1 MLLFSGLMR
10 YLGRQQRKLEERPA
24 ERLYQSI
31 LQASRQP
38 NLYTEFEV
46 HDHLDSRFDMLCLH
60 MSLLMGR
67 LRLLPE
73 DVHKPLN
80 QELFDRFFADM
91 DFTLREMGVGD
102 LGVGKRVRKMSEAF
116 MGRLLA
122 YTKSLERNDKMELA
136 LVLARNIR
144 RSHDSNDA
152 DRRMADYVLQSR
164 DRLSAVG
171 DNEMQAGT
179 VDLVAILALHGDR
192 HG

>member
-1 MLLFSGLMR
+1 MLLFSRLMR

-60 MSLLMGR
+60 ISLLMGR
-67 LRLLPE
+67 LRMLPE

-144 RSHDSNDA
+144 RSHVSNDA
-152 DRRMADYVLQSR
+152 DRRMADYVLESR
-164 DRLSAVG
+164 DRLSAVS

-179 VDLVAILALHGDR
+179 VDLVAILALRGDSY
-192 HG
+192 G

>member
-1 MLLFSGLMR
+1 MLLFSRLMR

-31 LQASRQP
+31 LQVSRQP

-60 MSLLMGR
+60 ISLLMER
-67 LRLLPE
+67 LRMLPE

-144 RSHDSNDA
+144 RSHESNDA
-152 DRRMADYVLQSR
+152 DRRMADYVLESR
-164 DRLSAVG
+164 DRLSAVS

-179 VDLVAILALHGDR
+179 VDLVAILALDGDR

>member
-1 MLLFSGLMR
+1 MLLFSRLMR
-10 YLGRQQRKLEERPA
+10 YLGRQQRKLEGRPA

-60 MSLLMGR
+60 ISLLMGR
-67 LRLLPE
+67 LRMLPE

-122 YTKSLERNDKMELA
+122 YTESLERNDKTELA

-144 RSHDSNDA
+144 RSNDCNAADS
-152 DRRMADYVLQSR
+152 RMADYVLESC
-164 DRLSAVG
+164 DRLSAVS

-179 VDLVAILALHGDR
+179 VDLVAILALHGDS

>member
-1 MLLFSGLMR
+1 MLLFSRLMR

-38 NLYTEFEV
+38 DLYTEFEV

-60 MSLLMGR
+60 ISLLMGR
-67 LRLLPE
+67 LRMLPE

-122 YTKSLERNDKMELA
+122 YTKSFERNDKMELA

-179 VDLVAILALHGDR
+179 VDLVAILALHGDS

>member
-1 MLLFSGLMR
+1 MLLFSRLMR
-10 YLGRQQRKLEERPA
+10 YLGRQQRKLEGRPA

-60 MSLLMGR
+60 ISLLMGR
-67 LRLLPE
+67 LRMLPE

-122 YTKSLERNDKMELA
+122 YDKSLERNNKMELA

-179 VDLVAILALHGDR
+179 VDLVAILGLHGDS

>member
-1 MLLFSGLMR
+1 MLLFSRLMR
-10 YLGRQQRKLEERPA
+10 YLGRQQRKLEGRPA

-60 MSLLMGR
+60 ISLLMGR
-67 LRLLPE
+67 LRVLPE

-144 RSHDSNDA
+144 RSHDSIDA
-152 DRRMADYVLQSR
+152 DRRMADYVLESR

-171 DNEMQAGT
+171 DNEMQTGT
-179 VDLVAILALHGDR
+179 VDLVAILALHGGS

>member
-1 MLLFSGLMR
+1 MLLFSRLMR
-10 YLGRQQRKLEERPA
+10 YLGRQQRKLEGRPA

-60 MSLLMGR
+60 ISLLMAR
-67 LRLLPE
+67 LRMLPE
-73 DVHKPLN
+73 EVHKPLN

-179 VDLVAILALHGDR
+179 VDLVAILALHGDS

>member
-1 MLLFSGLMR
+1 MLLFSRLMR
-10 YLGRQQRKLEERPA
+10 YLGRQQRKLEGRPA

-60 MSLLMGR
+60 ISLLMGR
-67 LRLLPE
+67 LRMLPE

-144 RSHDSNDA
+144 RSHESNDA
-152 DRRMADYVLQSR
+152 DRRMADYVLQCR
-164 DRLSAVG
+164 DRLSALG

-179 VDLVAILALHGDR
+179 VDLVAILALHGDS

>member
-1 MLLFSGLMR
+1 MLLFSRLMR

-38 NLYTEFEV
+38 DLYTEFEV

-60 MSLLMGR
+60 ISLLMGR
-67 LRLLPE
+67 LRMLPE

-122 YTKSLERNDKMELA
+122 YTKSLERNDKAELA

-144 RSHDSNDA
+144 RSRDCSDE
-152 DRRMADYVLQSR
+152 DRRMADYVLESR
-164 DRLSAVG
+164 DRLSAVS
-171 DNEMQAGT
+171 DNELQAGT
-179 VDLVAILALHGDR
+179 VDLVAVLALHGDS

>member
-1 MLLFSGLMR
+1 MLLLSRFMR

-38 NLYTEFEV
+38 NLYSEFEV

-60 MSLLMGR
+60 ISLLMGR
-67 LRLLPE
+67 LRMLPE

-152 DRRMADYVLQSR
+152 DRRMADYVLESR
-164 DRLSAVG
+164 DRLSAVS

-179 VDLVAILALHGDR
+179 VDLVAILALHGDS

>member
-1 MLLFSGLMR
+1 MLLFSRLMR
-10 YLGRQQRKLEERPA
+10 YLGRQQRKLEGRPA

-102 LGVGKRVRKMSEAF
+102 LGVGKRVSKMSEAF

-122 YTKSLERNDKMELA
+122 YTKSLEKNDKTELA

-144 RSHDSNDA
+144 RSHDCNDV
-152 DRRMADYVLQSR
+152 DRRMADYVLESR
-164 DRLSAVG
+164 DRLSAVS
-171 DNEMQAGT
+171 DNELQAGT
-179 VDLVAILALHGDR
+179 VDLVAILTLHGDR

>member
-1 MLLFSGLMR
+1 MLLFSR
-10 YLGRQQRKLEERPA
+10 FIRFLGAQQRKLEARPA

-31 LQASRQP
+31 LKASRQP

-46 HDHLDSRFDMLCLH
+46 RDHLDGRFDMLCLH
-60 MSLLMGR
+60 ISLLMGR
-67 LRLLPE
+67 LRMLPE
-73 DVHKPLN
+73 NVHKPLN

-122 YTKSLERNDKMELA
+122 YTKSLERNDKIELA

-144 RSHDSNDA
+144 RSHDCNDA
-152 DRRMADYVLQSR
+152 DRRMADYVLESR
-164 DRLSAVG
+164 DRLSAVS

-179 VDLVAILALHGDR
+179 VDLVALLALHGDS

>member
-1 MLLFSGLMR
+1 MLLFSRLMR
-10 YLGRQQRKLEERPA
+10 YLGRQQRKLEGRPA

-60 MSLLMGR
+60 ISLLMGR
-67 LRLLPE
+67 LRMLPE

-122 YTKSLERNDKMELA
+122 YTKSLERNDKRELA

-179 VDLVAILALHGDR
+179 VDLVAILALHGDS

>member
-1 MLLFSGLMR
+1 MLLFSDLIR
-10 YLGRQQRKLEERPA
+10 YLSTQQRKLEERPA

-38 NLYTEFEV
+38 NLYTEFEI

-60 MSLLMGR
+60 ISLLMGR
-67 LRLLPE
+67 LRMLPK

-116 MGRLLA
+116 MGRLMA
-122 YTKSLERNDKMELA
+122 YTESLERNDKMELA

-152 DRRMADYVLQSR
+152 DRRMADYVLESR
-164 DRLSAVG
+164 DRLSAVS

-179 VDLVAILALHGDR
+179 VDLVAILALHGDS

>member
-1 MLLFSGLMR
+1 MLLFSRLMR
-10 YLGRQQRKLEERPA
+10 YLGRQQRKLEGRPA

-60 MSLLMGR
+60 ISLLMVR
-67 LRLLPE
+67 LRMLPE

-179 VDLVAILALHGDR
+179 VDLVAILALDGDSHG
-192 HG
+192 

>member
-1 MLLFSGLMR
+1 MLLFSRLMR
-10 YLGRQQRKLEERPA
+10 YLGTQQRKLEEKPA

-38 NLYTEFEV
+38 RLYTEFEV

-60 MSLLMGR
+60 IILLMGR
-67 LRLLPE
+67 LRMLPE

-122 YTKSLERNDKMELA
+122 YTKSLERNDKTELA
-136 LVLARNIR
+136 QVLARNIR
-144 RSHDSNDA
+144 RSHDCNDV
-152 DRRMADYVLQSR
+152 DLRMADYVLESR
-164 DRLSAVG
+164 DRLSAVS
-171 DNEMQAGT
+171 DNKMQAGT
-179 VDLVAILALHGDR
+179 VDLVAILALHEDS

>member
-1 MLLFSGLMR
+1 MLLFSRLMR

-60 MSLLMGR
+60 ISLLMGR
-67 LRLLPE
+67 LRVLPE

-116 MGRLLA
+116 MGRLMA
-122 YTKSLERNDKMELA
+122 YTESLERNDKMELA

-164 DRLSAVG
+164 DRLSAAS

-179 VDLVAILALHGDR
+179 VDLVAILALHEDS

>member
-1 MLLFSGLMR
+1 MLLFSRLMR
-10 YLGRQQRKLEERPA
+10 YLGRQQRKLEGRPA

-60 MSLLMGR
+60 ISLLMGR
-67 LRLLPE
+67 LRMLPE

-144 RSHDSNDA
+144 RSHNSNDA

-179 VDLVAILALHGDR
+179 VDLVAILALHGDS

>member
-1 MLLFSGLMR
+1 MLLFSRLMR
-10 YLGRQQRKLEERPA
+10 YLGRRQRKLEERPA

-38 NLYTEFEV
+38 DLYTEFEV

-60 MSLLMGR
+60 ISLLMGR
-67 LRLLPE
+67 LRMLPE

-122 YTKSLERNDKMELA
+122 YTQSLERNDKMELA

-179 VDLVAILALHGDR
+179 VDLVAILALHGDS

>member
-1 MLLFSGLMR
+1 MLLFSRLMR
-10 YLGRQQRKLEERPA
+10 HLGRQQRKLEGRPA

-38 NLYTEFEV
+38 DLYTEFEV

-60 MSLLMGR
+60 ISLLMGR
-67 LRLLPE
+67 LRMLPE

-179 VDLVAILALHGDR
+179 VDLVTILALHGDS

>member
-1 MLLFSGLMR
+1 MLLFSRLMR
-10 YLGRQQRKLEERPA
+10 YLGRRQRKLEGRPA

-60 MSLLMGR
+60 ISLLMGR
-67 LRLLPE
+67 LRMLPE

-116 MGRLLA
+116 MGRLVA

-152 DRRMADYVLQSR
+152 DRRMADYVLESR
-164 DRLSAVG
+164 DRLSAVS
-171 DNEMQAGT
+171 DNKMQAGT
-179 VDLVAILALHGDR
+179 VDLVAILALHGDS

>member
-1 MLLFSGLMR
+1 MLLFSRLMR
-10 YLGRQQRKLEERPA
+10 YLGRQQRKLEGRPA

-60 MSLLMGR
+60 ISLLMGR
-67 LRLLPE
+67 LRMLPE

-144 RSHDSNDA
+144 RSHVSNDA
-152 DRRMADYVLQSR
+152 DRRMADYVLESR
-164 DRLSAVG
+164 DRLSAVS
-171 DNEMQAGT
+171 DNQMQAGT
-179 VDLVAILALHGDR
+179 VDLVAILALHGDS

>member
-1 MLLFSGLMR
+1 MLLFSRLMR

-38 NLYTEFEV
+38 KLYTEFEIR
-46 HDHLDSRFDMLCLH
+46 DHLDSRFDMLCLH
-60 MSLLMGR
+60 ISLLMGR
-67 LRLLPE
+67 LRMLPE

-122 YTKSLERNDKMELA
+122 YNKSLERNNKMELA

-179 VDLVAILALHGDR
+179 VDLVAILALHGDS

>member
-1 MLLFSGLMR
+1 MLLFSRLMR

-46 HDHLDSRFDMLCLH
+46 RDHLDSRFDMLCLH
-60 MSLLMGR
+60 ISLLMGR
-67 LRLLPE
+67 LRMLPE

-144 RSHDSNDA
+144 RSHEINDA

-179 VDLVAILALHGDR
+179 VDLVAILALHGDS

>member
-1 MLLFSGLMR
+1 MLLFSRLMR
-10 YLGRQQRKLEERPA
+10 YLGRQQRKLEGRPA

-60 MSLLMGR
+60 ISLLMGR
-67 LRLLPE
+67 LRMLPE

-122 YTKSLERNDKMELA
+122 YNKSLESNDKKELA

-144 RSHDSNDA
+144 RSHDCNDA
-152 DRRMADYVLQSR
+152 DRRMADYVLESR
-164 DRLSAVG
+164 DRLSAVS

-179 VDLVAILALHGDR
+179 VDLVAILALHGDS

>member
-1 MLLFSGLMR
+1 MLLFSRLMR
-10 YLGRQQRKLEERPA
+10 HLGRQQRKLEGRPA

-38 NLYTEFEV
+38 DLYTEFEV

-60 MSLLMGR
+60 ISLLMGR
-67 LRLLPE
+67 LRMLPE
-73 DVHKPLN
+73 EVHKPLN

-122 YTKSLERNDKMELA
+122 YTQSLERNDKMELA

-179 VDLVAILALHGDR
+179 VDLVAILALHGDS

>member
-1 MLLFSGLMR
+1 MLLFSRLMR
-10 YLGRQQRKLEERPA
+10 YLGTQQRKLEERPA

-38 NLYTEFEV
+38 QLYAEFEV
-46 HDHLDSRFDMLCLH
+46 RDHLDSRFDMLCLH
-60 MSLLMGR
+60 ISLLMGR
-67 LRLLPE
+67 LRMLPE

-122 YTKSLERNDKMELA
+122 YTKSLERNDKTELA

-144 RSHDSNDA
+144 RSHDCNDA
-152 DRRMADYVLQSR
+152 DRRMADYVLESR
-164 DRLSAVG
+164 DRLSAVS

-179 VDLVAILALHGDR
+179 VDLVAILSLHEVS

>member
-1 MLLFSGLMR
+1 MLLFSRLMR
-10 YLGRQQRKLEERPA
+10 YMGTQQRKLEERPA
-24 ERLYQSI
+24 ECLYQSI

-38 NLYTEFEV
+38 NLYTEFEIQ
-46 HDHLDSRFDMLCLH
+46 DHLDSRFDMLCLH
-60 MSLLMGR
+60 ISLLMGR
-67 LRLLPE
+67 LRMLPE

-122 YTKSLERNDKMELA
+122 YTKSLESNDKTELA

-144 RSHDSNDA
+144 RSHDINDA
-152 DRRMADYVLQSR
+152 DRRMADYVLESR
-164 DRLSAVG
+164 DRLSALS

-179 VDLVAILALHGDR
+179 VDLVATLALHGES

>member
-1 MLLFSGLMR
+1 MLLFSRLMR
-10 YLGRQQRKLEERPA
+10 YLGRQQRKLEGRPA

-60 MSLLMGR
+60 ISLLMGR
-67 LRLLPE
+67 LRMLPE

-122 YTKSLERNDKMELA
+122 YTKSLERNDEVELA

-179 VDLVAILALHGDR
+179 VDLVAILALHGDS

>member
-1 MLLFSGLMR
+1 MLLFSRLMR
-10 YLGRQQRKLEERPA
+10 YLGRQQRKLEGRPA

-60 MSLLMGR
+60 ISLLMAR
-67 LRLLPE
+67 LRMLPE
-73 DVHKPLN
+73 EVHKPLN

-116 MGRLLA
+116 MGRLIA

-179 VDLVAILALHGDR
+179 VDLVAILALHGDS

>member
-1 MLLFSGLMR
+1 MLLFSRLMR

-38 NLYTEFEV
+38 ILYKEFEV

-60 MSLLMGR
+60 ISLLMGR
-67 LRLLPE
+67 LRMLPE

-122 YTKSLERNDKMELA
+122 YTKSLERNDEVELA

-179 VDLVAILALHGDR
+179 VDLVAILALHGDS

>member
-1 MLLFSGLMR
+1 MLLFSRLMR
-10 YLGRQQRKLEERPA
+10 YLGRQQRKLEGRPA

-60 MSLLMGR
+60 ISLLMGR
-67 LRLLPE
+67 LRMLPE

-122 YTKSLERNDKMELA
+122 YTKSLERNDKTELA

-152 DRRMADYVLQSR
+152 DRRMADYVLESR
-164 DRLSAVG
+164 DRLSAVS

-179 VDLVAILALHGDR
+179 VDLVSILALHGDSY
-192 HG
+192 G

>member
-1 MLLFSGLMR
+1 MLLFSRLMR

-60 MSLLMGR
+60 ISLLMGR
-67 LRLLPE
+67 LRMLPE

-144 RSHDSNDA
+144 RSHDSSDA

-179 VDLVAILALHGDR
+179 VDLVAILALDGDSHG
-192 HG
+192 

>member
-1 MLLFSGLMR
+1 MLLFSRLMR
-10 YLGRQQRKLEERPA
+10 YLGRQQRKLEGRPA

-60 MSLLMGR
+60 ISLLMGR
-67 LRLLPE
+67 LRMLPE

-91 DFTLREMGVGD
+91 DFSLREMGVGD

-152 DRRMADYVLQSR
+152 DRRMADYVLESR
-164 DRLSAVG
+164 DRLSAVS
-171 DNEMQAGT
+171 DNEIVAGT
-179 VDLVAILALHGDR
+179 VDLVAILALHGDS

>member
-1 MLLFSGLMR
+1 MLLFSRLMR

-144 RSHDSNDA
+144 RSHVSNDA
-152 DRRMADYVLQSR
+152 DRRMADYVLESR
-164 DRLSAVG
+164 DRLLAVS

-179 VDLVAILALHGDR
+179 VDLVAILALHGDS

>member
-1 MLLFSGLMR
+1 MLLFSRLMR
-10 YLGRQQRKLEERPA
+10 YLGTQQRKLEEKPA

-31 LQASRQP
+31 MQASRQP
-38 NLYTEFEV
+38 GLYTEFEV

-60 MSLLMGR
+60 ISLLMGR
-67 LRLLPE
+67 LRMLPE

-122 YTKSLERNDKMELA
+122 YTKSLERNDKTELA
-136 LVLARNIR
+136 QVLARNIR
-144 RSHDSNDA
+144 RSHDCNDV
-152 DRRMADYVLQSR
+152 DLRMADYVLESR
-164 DRLSAVG
+164 DRLSAVS

-179 VDLVAILALHGDR
+179 VDLVAILALHGDS